1 MILMRSVCGILHGS
15 NLRLIG
21 CKMQLLCESLRRL
34 SETKAALH
42 RCRCRSKLRGEW
54 RRTWI
59 IATAWWS
66 RGKLDCLRC
75 EQAPAAWWI
84 GHLTWLKH
92 LSPIRLFCFRQVLC
106 VSFIQLAFRLYIQL
120 YSSLFI
126 IASEMSKLQLMELFC
141 FPSLSC
147 GCEVL
152 YVSTQQ
158 LSQLNACWNN
168 AYRKVFKMNQ

>member
-1 MILMRSVCGILHGS
+1 MRVVEKIERNESSAAQVSMSVEI
-15 NLRLIG
+15 
-21 CKMQLLCESLRRL
+21 
-34 SETKAALH
+34 A
-42 RCRCRSKLRGEW
+42 
-54 RRTWI
+54 RRTEKNMNN
-59 IATAWWS
+59 S
-66 RGKLDCLRC
+66 DCLMVSR
-75 EQAPAAWWI
+75 E
-84 GHLTWLKH
+84 TWLSALRTSTCSVMNWTPH
-92 LSPIRLFCFRQVLC
+92 VIEASVSD
-106 VSFIQLAFRLYIQL
+106 SFILLSTSFVRVVYPACIPFIYTTLFII
-120 YSSLFI
+120 FI